1 METDMTDVNELT
13 REQLAALVAASLKVR
28 PEAEQRR
35 QFAELKKA
43 WRAIKEAA

>member
-13 REQLAALVAASLKVR
+13 QEKRAALVAASLKAR
-28 PEAEQRR
+28 PNAEQRR

-43 WRAIKEAA
+43 WRTMQEAA